1 MSVGSPAPEQTPAQA
16 DASEGAPLP
25 RASPLD
31 TEMLGDRPVDSRR
44 VLVVEPDAG
53 ARSLLHLGLMRE
65 GFQVAALPSA
75 EDAERYLAEGL
86 VVPGVV
92 VAEVGLAG
100 ADGISLCQRLRA
112 HPRLRDVPV
121 LLLAARPTAADQER
135 AGRAGA
141 DDYLPKPL
149 FLQDLATLVRL
160 RTGHTARDAT
170 LESHTD
176 VLPIAAALRALL
188 GGSSSGRLF
197 LESHG
202 QLLFRRG
209 EVVSVRFEDVD
220 GERGLTR
227 MLALGRGAYR
237 VHLGPVLARG
247 ELSTGV
253 RELCGRLGT
262 ELALWERLVAVSV
275 PLEAV
280 LQPDFEVLRASL
292 PGLPR
297 EAEMLLRLFDGSRTL
312 RDVILASALP
322 EVAALR
328 AASRLYAM
336 GVLLPEVLAREEGRA
351 PYLPGAWEALAQ
363 APPSEAAAVEEPP
376 EPVGIPA
383 APAPGTARTPPAW
396 HAFKPPSA
404 PAEPPTLHL
413 PEESPLE
420 AAART
425 LARVY
430 QPKHTGPDGLSEEG
444 WADDVL
450 AAGLRRRSARLTATA
465 VGAAV
470 LALAL
475 AVAGLWWVR
484 RSESSSRPTPVEAAA
499 PVVPAPP
506 QAAAPGAPPPES
518 AAKESPATGA
528 TSVPPPAPPA
538 VVPPTAAPSPAL
550 LGGPAPALAER
561 PSAEAVTLPEGAGG
575 HTLSEGIALYR
586 AALPSAAV
594 RVLDEVVQHN
604 TPDAAVAWLYLA
616 LARFDAGDVRGAEG
630 AAMKAV
636 VLDPKEPRAHLLLAG
651 IHLGRGERAKANAEL
666 TRVLA
671 LEPEGPEA
679 DDARRLLRDVR

>member
-1 MSVGSPAPEQTPAQA
+1 MSVGASAPEQTPVEAEA
-16 DASEGAPLP
+16 DGAPRA

-31 TEMLGDRPVDSRR
+31 GQSLGDRPADSRR

-53 ARSLLHLGLMRE
+53 ARSLLQLGLLRE
-65 GFQVAALPSA
+65 GFQVAAVSSA
-75 EDAERYLAEGL
+75 EEAEHLLAAASVL
-86 VVPGVV
+86 PGVV
-92 VAEVGLAG
+92 VAEVGLG
-100 ADGISLCQRLRA
+100 GVDGISLCQRLRA

-149 FLQDLATLVRL
+149 FVQDLATLVRL
-160 RTGHTARDAT
+160 RAGHAARDAT

-176 VLPIAAALRALL
+176 VLPLASALRALL
-188 GGSSSGRLF
+188 AGSSSGRLF
-197 LESHG
+197 LEAHG

-237 VHLGPVLARG
+237 VLLGPVLARG

-253 RELCGRLGT
+253 RELCGRLGA

-275 PLEAV
+275 PLDAV
-280 LQPDFEVLRASL
+280 LQPDFETLRATL
-292 PGLPR
+292 PTLPR
-297 EAEMLLRLFDGSRTL
+297 EAEMLLRLFDGKRTL
-312 RDVILASALP
+312 RDVILASPLP

-328 AASRLYAM
+328 AASRLYAT
-336 GVLLPEVLAREEGRA
+336 GVLLPETLAKEEGRA
-351 PYLPGAWEALAQ
+351 PYLPGVWEALEH
-363 APPSEAAAVEEPP
+363 APSAEAARVEEFA
-376 EPVGIPA
+376 EPA
-383 APAPGTARTPPAW
+383 AALGPGAQERLRTPPASR
-396 HAFKPPSA
+396 ALRPPSA

-430 QPKHTGPDGLSEEG
+430 QPKRAGLDGLPEEA
-444 WADDVL
+444 WADDAL
-450 AAGLRRRSARLTATA
+450 LAGLRRRSARLTAVA
-465 VGAAV
+465 LAIAV
-470 LALAL
+470 LALLVAL
-475 AVAGLWWVR
+475 GGLWMVR
-484 RSESSSRPTPVEAAA
+484 RSEAPGVSRQSVEAAA
-499 PVVPAPP
+499 PVLPAQPPVTAAGAKGKGLEPEEGQEKAPAVASPAAQPSTGGAAPIETPHSAP
-506 QAAAPGAPPPES
+506 QAA
-518 AAKESPATGA
+518 
-528 TSVPPPAPPA
+528 PAP
-538 VVPPTAAPSPAL
+538 VPEAP
-550 LGGPAPALAER
+550 
-561 PSAEAVTLPEGAGG
+561 GG
-575 HTLSEGIALYR
+575 HTLGEGIALYR

-594 RVLDEVVQHN
+594 RVLDEVVQA

-636 VLDPKEPRAHLLLAG
+636 ALDPKEPRAHLLLAG

>member
-1 MSVGSPAPEQTPAQA
+1 MSLGATAPEQNPAVA
-16 DASEGAPLP
+16 EVGEAASSRRG
-25 RASPLD
+25 SPLD
-31 TEMLGDRPVDSRR
+31 TETLGDRPADSRR

-53 ARSLLHLGLMRE
+53 ARSLLHLGLLRE
-65 GFQVAALPSA
+65 GFQVAALSSA
-75 EDAERYLAEGL
+75 EEAERHLAEGL
-86 VVPGVV
+86 VLPGVV
-92 VAEVGLAG
+92 VAEVGLQG
-100 ADGISLCQRLRA
+100 ADGISLCQRLRE

-149 FLQDLATLVRL
+149 FVSDLATHVRL
-160 RTGHTARDAT
+160 RAGHAARDAT

-176 VLPIAAALRALL
+176 VLPLAAALRALL

-197 LESHG
+197 LEAHG

-209 EVVSVRFEDVD
+209 EVVSVRFEEVD

-253 RELCGRLGT
+253 RELCGRLGA
-262 ELALWERLVAVSV
+262 ELAVWERLVAVSV

-297 EAEMLLRLFDGSRTL
+297 EAEMLLRLFDGKRTL
-312 RDVILASALP
+312 RDVILASSLP
-322 EVAALR
+322 EVPALR
-328 AASRLYAM
+328 AASRLFAS
-336 GVLLPEVLAREEGRA
+336 GVLLPEALTREEGRA
-351 PYLPGAWEALAQ
+351 PYLPGAWVALEL
-363 APPSEAAAVEEPP
+363 APAAEAASVQEPAEVLGQP
-376 EPVGIPA
+376 SVPAPA
-383 APAPGTARTPPAW
+383 AGPVRTPPTSR
-396 HAFKPPSA
+396 AFRSPAA
-404 PAEPPTLHL
+404 PAEPPALHL

-430 QPKHTGPDGLSEEG
+430 QPKRAGPDALPGEG

-450 AAGLRRRSARLTATA
+450 LAGLRRRSARLTTVALG
-465 VGAAV
+465 VAV
-470 LALAL
+470 LAVLLAL
-475 AVAGLWWVR
+475 GGVWVVR
-484 RSESSSRPTPVEAAA
+484 RSESRGAGKPPPVEAAA
-499 PVVPAPP
+499 PVLPAPPLAMAGRVPAPGSLP
-506 QAAAPGAPPPES
+506 EENPPRSAAAAAVPAVPLSPGAPQAQGETHAA
-518 AAKESPATGA
+518 AAKAPAEP
-528 TSVPPPAPPA
+528 S
-538 VVPPTAAPSPAL
+538 VVPEAP
-550 LGGPAPALAER
+550 
-561 PSAEAVTLPEGAGG
+561 GG
-575 HTLSEGIALYR
+575 HTLGEGIALYR

-594 RVLDEVVQHN
+594 RVLDEVVQG

-636 VLDPKEPRAHLLLAG
+636 ALDPKEPRTHLLLAG
-651 IHLGRGERAKANAEL
+651 IHLGRGERLKANAEL
-666 TRVLA
+666 SRVLA